1 MQVRN
6 EAEQH
11 RLLAAIER
19 MHREG
24 RSEAEI
30 VRGLGELQMKEIG
43 GRDCSPRPIAKR
55 TVFRP
60 GWRLSQVRRSGRADD
75 AVRSN

>member
-1 MQVRN
+1 VQVRN

-11 RLLAAIER
+11 RLLANIER

-30 VRGLGELQMKEIG
+30 VRELGELQMKEMG
-43 GRDCSPRPIAKR
+43 GQSCSPRPTAR
-55 TVFRP
+55 RRVLRP
-60 GWRLSQVRRSGRADD
+60 GWRLSQARRSGHADD